1 MRRYLTFASI
11 SLIAAQSAA
20 AQVEP
25 AQAAPPIDTLY
36 FVVRDGIGMSTQGHT
51 MVIDYNDDGTFT
63 GDVSGTAFQGTYRLD
78 GARLC
83 ATSSLAASETC
94 TTYPEGMASGDT
106 FDVTSPALG
115 GVRIHIRT
123 PEENRAAA
131 AAAQAGN

>member
-1 MRRYLTFASI
+1 MRRYMTFAAI
-11 SLIAAQSAA
+11 SLIAAQAAA
-20 AQVEP
+20 AQTATV
-25 AQAAPPIDTLY
+25 QAAPPIDTLY
-36 FVVRDGIGMSTQGHT
+36 FVVRDGIVMSTQGHT
-51 MVIDYNDDGTFT
+51 MVIDYDDDGTFT
-63 GDVSGTAFQGTYRLD
+63 GEVSGTAFQGTYRLD

-94 TTYPEGMASGDT
+94 TTYPEGMASGAT

>member
-1 MRRYLTFASI
+1 
-11 SLIAAQSAA
+11 
-20 AQVEP
+20 
-25 AQAAPPIDTLY
+25 
-36 FVVRDGIGMSTQGHT
+36 MSTQGHT
-51 MVIDYNDDGTFT
+51 MVIDYNADGTFT

-83 ATSSLAASETC
+83 PTSSLAASETC
-94 TTYPEGMASGDT
+94 TTYPEGMASDDT

-131 AAAQAGN
+131 AAAEAGN